1 MGGVIALILL
11 IGLGYA
17 VVVGGII
24 GWLAGLLPG
33 FGFGLWRNIVTGII
47 GALIGLLTISSVP
60 FLEHLIPDGVIG
72 WVLPCAIGAIVLL
85 VIVEEIARLAG
96 RKPHHA

>member
-1 MGGVIALILL
+1 MGGVILLILL

-24 GWLAGLLPG
+24 GWLAGFIPG
-33 FGFGLWRNIVTGII
+33 FGFGQWRDIFTGIA
-47 GALIGLLTISSVP
+47 GALLGMIVIFNTP
-60 FLEHLIPDGVIG
+60 FLQDVIPDDWYG
-72 WVLPCAIGAIVLL
+72 WVLPGVFGAIVLL